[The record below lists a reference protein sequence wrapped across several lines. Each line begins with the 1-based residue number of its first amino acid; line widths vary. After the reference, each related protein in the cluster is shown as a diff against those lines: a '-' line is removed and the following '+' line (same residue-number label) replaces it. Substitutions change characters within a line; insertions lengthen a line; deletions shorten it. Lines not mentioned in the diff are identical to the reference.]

1 MVRSKDIFVP
11 LKVPLLV
18 FEVNYMEVSKVQP
31 ESWHVAMAKL
41 HNLLTQ
47 LTIDQTNVIP
57 RVVIMHNEERVV

>member
-1 MVRSKDIFVP
+1 
-11 LKVPLLV
+11 
-18 FEVNYMEVSKVQP
+18 MEVSKVQP